1 MATGFAVAVAE
12 FEEVALVVRRYFS
25 GPLSRRR
32 FMALLGGSALG
43 ALAVRLGYAG
53 GRRRDASVR
62 LSGDYVIING
72 WVLTAD
78 DLDVGRG

>member
-1 MATGFAVAVAE
+1 MAE
-12 FEEVALVVRRYFS
+12 FEEVAFVVKRYFT

-32 FMALLGGSALG
+32 FMGLLGGSALG
-43 ALAVRLGYAG
+43 ALAVGLGYAE
-53 GRRRDASVR
+53 GRQRAASVR